1 MEKGIILSFSKF
13 TTINNGSD
21 IQNFGKQEVKTL
33 SFLLITTAAKN
44 SDPRFLELKDF
55 GMKDSSLLSCGL
67 FAQCVYKL

>member
-1 MEKGIILSFSKF
+1 MEKGNILSFSNF
-13 TTINNGSD
+13 TTINNDSY

-33 SFLLITTAAKN
+33 SFPLIATAAKN

-55 GMKDSSLLSCGL
+55 GIKDSSWLSCGL